1 MTMFQRAKPGGQPV
15 ASTEFVTVFVGDQLF
30 GLPIGCVQDV
40 FHVGAITPVPLAPYE
55 VAGLLNLRG
64 RVLTALCL
72 RRLLRLPAAPDI
84 NRMVVGIELGGESF
98 GLLVDKVGEVLS
110 LPIADG
116 QPAPSNFDPRWAR
129 FASSVYWLAE
139 GLLVVLDVEAAI
151 SQPAAAGPRQTSY
164 FNEMPVFQKGI
175 AS

>member
-1 MTMFQRAKPGGQPV
+1 MYQRAKPDGQTFP
-15 ASTEFVTVFVGDQLF
+15 STEFVTVYVGDQVF

-72 RRLLRLPAAPDI
+72 RRLLRLPAAPEI
-84 NRMVVGIELGGESF
+84 NRMVVGIEQSGESF

-110 LPIADG
+110 LPIAER

-129 FASSVYWLAE
+129 FASGVYWLAE
-139 GLLVVLDVEAAI
+139 GLLVVLDVEAAL
-151 SQPAAAGPRQTSY
+151 SQPASAGPRQASY
-164 FNEMPVFQKGI
+164 FNEVQVFQKGI
-175 AS
+175 GS

>member
-1 MTMFQRAKPGGQPV
+1 MTMYQRAKPDGQPV
-15 ASTEFVTVFVGDQLF
+15 PSTEFVTVYVGDQVF

-40 FHVGAITPVPLAPYE
+40 FHVSAITPVPLAPYE

-72 RRLLRLPAAPDI
+72 RRLLRLPAAPEI
-84 NRMVVGIELGGESF
+84 NRMVVGIEQSGESF

-110 LPIADG
+110 LPIAER

-129 FASSVYWLAE
+129 FASGVYWLAE
-139 GLLVVLDVEAAI
+139 GLLVVLDVEAAL
-151 SQPAAAGPRQTSY
+151 SQPASAGPRQASY
-164 FNEMPVFQKGI
+164 FNEVQVFQKGI
-175 AS
+175 GS

>member
-1 MTMFQRAKPGGQPV
+1 MTMFERAKPGGPPV
-15 ASTEFVTVFVGDQLF
+15 QLSELVTVVVGGQLF

-72 RRLLRLPAAPDI
+72 RRLLRLPAAPEI
-84 NRMVVGIELGGESF
+84 NRMVVGIEQNGEFF
-98 GLLVDKVGEVLS
+98 GLLVDSVGEVLS
-110 LPIADG
+110 LPVADR

-129 FASSVYWLAE
+129 FASGVYWLPE

-151 SQPAAAGPRQTSY
+151 SQPAMTGPRQAGN
-164 FNEMPVFQKGI
+164 FNEMPIFQRGI